1 MVEKFEEILRN
12 TKNSTEHFKK
22 TMKVKRILKI
32 ADDEFTALLYELG
45 CEIYEE
51 HLNKTND
58 QASVNELIELISVKR
73 SYIKSLK
80 KELNILHGQIECDN
94 CGKLTSFNF
103 DFCPFCG
110 VKLFKNIPENQNN
123 NETDENMP
131 EEL

>member
-12 TKNSTEHFKK
+12 TKNSTDHFKK
-22 TMKVKRILKI
+22 TMKVKRIIKK
-32 ADDEFTALLYELG
+32 ADDEFTGLLYELG
-45 CEIYEE
+45 CEIYEK

-58 QASVNELIELISVKR
+58 QASVNELIELISAKR

-80 KELNILHGQIECDN
+80 NELNVLNGHVECDN

-110 VKLFKNIPENQNN
+110 VKLFKSIPENQDI
-123 NETDENMP
+123 NETDENLP
-131 EEL
+131 EE